1 MKVPLA
7 AEWLRQRHGRFITI
21 SLSVLAASTMLVALN
36 QVLAALL
43 VVVVGA
49 LVLELEQRNAR
60 ARALAERLVA
70 GQVLEKLEVPR
81 GAWGELCRAINTIV
95 QEQRTQD
102 RLHAAAP
109 HMLADDSV
117 RTLIDGSSA
126 GVGTQRTV
134 AILLVSCMGN
144 PAQATRHRPS
154 VSAWQALAH
163 AAQSVA
169 RQHGALLQPCGDAIM
184 LVFGA
189 FTERPLPASLL
200 AALGSSNAV
209 RAAWQHTGTALAMSV
224 TTGNVMITT
233 LPGLGCCVI
242 GAPIEHAIQIERL
255 AVASPYYQ
263 LLCDETA
270 YYAMRHHYDSLLQ
283 PTEFRI
289 QTDNGRPQIVY
300 GVQKKLLLRPEP
312 TMMVQ

>member
-7 AEWLRQRHGRFITI
+7 AEWLRQRYGRFIAI
-21 SLSVLAASTMLVALN
+21 SLSMLAASTLLVALN

-49 LVLELEQRNAR
+49 LVLEIEQRNAR
-60 ARALAERLVA
+60 ARALAERLVT
-70 GQVLEKLEVPR
+70 GRVQEKVEVPR
-81 GAWGELCRAINTIV
+81 GAWGELCRAINTMV

-102 RLHAAAP
+102 RLRVATP
-109 HMLADDSV
+109 HTPADDGE
-117 RTLIDGSSA
+117 RTLIDCSVA
-126 GVGTQRTV
+126 GIDAQRTV

-144 PAQATRHRPS
+144 PSHATRHRPS
-154 VSAWQALAH
+154 ISTWQALAH
-163 AAQSVA
+163 AAQSTA

-189 FTERPLPASLL
+189 FTERPLPESLL
-200 AALGSSNAV
+200 AALGSGDAL
-209 RAAWQHTGTALAMSV
+209 RAAWHHTGTALAMSV
-224 TTGNVMITT
+224 TTGNVTVTT
-233 LPGLGCCVI
+233 LSGLGCCVI

-255 AVASPYYQ
+255 AIASPYYR

-270 YYAMRHHYDSLLQ
+270 YYAIRHHYDSPFQ

-289 QTDNGRPQIVY
+289 QTDHGRPQIVY
-300 GVQKKLLLRPEP
+300 GVQSTAFPSP
-312 TMMVQ
+312 AAMA